1 MLPPFHS
8 GRPLKRWRYVAVF
21 CEDVMAC
28 AATVQVGPVKQ
39 SFWAVLDRHNG
50 RLRAHAPPAST

>member
-1 MLPPFHS
+1 M
-8 GRPLKRWRYVAVF
+8 KRWRYVAVF